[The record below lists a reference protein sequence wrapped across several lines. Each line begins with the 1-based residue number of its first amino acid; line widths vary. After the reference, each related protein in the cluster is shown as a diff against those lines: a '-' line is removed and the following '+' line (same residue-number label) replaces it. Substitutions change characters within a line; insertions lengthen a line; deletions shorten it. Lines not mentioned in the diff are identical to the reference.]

1 MPQTPKHA
9 TSIAPANGVILAL
22 DRIWHRE
29 GPLTAADLR
38 DLNAI
43 SQAVSDMREAL
54 DMLSGICTEEV
65 EDLENHGAQDPSKAT
80 RVVQARQALTR
91 FDDLTLER
99 IDPESIDVA
108 RLGEEADGPNPAP

>member
-43 SQAVSDMREAL
+43 SQAVSDMREA
-54 DMLSGICTEEV
+54 SW
-65 EDLENHGAQDPSKAT
+65 
-80 RVVQARQALTR
+80 
-91 FDDLTLER
+91 
-99 IDPESIDVA
+99 
-108 RLGEEADGPNPAP
+108 